1 MSLLKYIERLKRMD
15 DLIRRK
21 ATGTPDEFASRMGL
35 GKSVLMEE
43 LHDLKKMGAV
53 VTYCKT
59 RQTYYYQQEFI
70 LKIGT
75 LNSSN
80 QQELRGGKNYF
91 EDFSTIR
98 YYRNVLT
105 YFHNVKF

>member
-21 ATGTPDEFASRMGL
+21 ATGTPDEFATRMGL

-43 LHDLKKMGAV
+43 LLDLKKLGAV
-53 VTYCKT
+53 IIYCKN
-59 RQTYYYQQEFI
+59 RQTYYYQREFI

-75 LNSSN
+75 LNNPN
-80 QQELRGGKNYF
+80 QQELRGGVNVF
-91 EDFSTIR
+91 EDFFMIR
-98 YYRNVLT
+98 YYRNELA
-105 YFHNVKF
+105 YFHSVKL